1 MRPTPGMRPPIWLN
15 ACWATVAS
23 CCTRCNASSSN
34 RSCCLAAHARRWL
47 PSTEPPLS
55 PALPVPPAEKLAPLN
70 TTRSVAVGILAT
82 LESPQSGQQ
91 QVLPALERCTA
102 RFGAVD
108 RPVDPA
114 GRGSERRRLV
124 SLALLAVGVD
134 AGAGLDQARSAPTG
148 DARGPK
154 GGPLGADKPLGRP
167 DARVGIGLGGQLDLL
182 TGHAVVDA
190 THCTGEQRPGECV
203 GKAQCCPQQVHR
215 PGVLL

>member
-47 PSTEPPLS
+47 PSTEPTLPPAPPPPL
-55 PALPVPPAEKLAPLN
+55 AEKLAPLN

-82 LESPQSGQQ
+82 EPSRLEPCNQ
-91 QVLPALERCTA
+91 QVLPTLPRGTA

-114 GRGSERRRLV
+114 RRGGERRRLV
-124 SLALLAVGVD
+124 GLALLAVGVD
-134 AGAGLDQARSAPTG
+134 AGAG
-148 DARGPK
+148 
-154 GGPLGADKPLGRP
+154 
-167 DARVGIGLGGQLDLL
+167 
-182 TGHAVVDA
+182 
-190 THCTGEQRPGECV
+190 
-203 GKAQCCPQQVHR
+203 
-215 PGVLL
+215 